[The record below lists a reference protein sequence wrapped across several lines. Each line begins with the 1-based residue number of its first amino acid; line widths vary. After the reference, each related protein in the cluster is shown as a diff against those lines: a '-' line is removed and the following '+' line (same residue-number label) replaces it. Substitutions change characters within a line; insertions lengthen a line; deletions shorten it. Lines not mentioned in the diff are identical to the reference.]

1 MLIQSDGLTPHLR
14 RELLKSKSIEIFFFA
29 VLSCFLFLLSRHHS
43 GHFLCYQVE
52 TTRKIISFHK
62 EDKSLDAN
70 NIGPQSILLDFIS
83 SSQTLRIWS
92 FNTSIREHLNSD
104 QLQKGKQIEEWWKQM
119 TKGTC
124 LLWKYHC
131 GFGI

>member
-1 MLIQSDGLTPHLR
+1 M
-14 RELLKSKSIEIFFFA
+14 
-29 VLSCFLFLLSRHHS
+29 FLFLFVSSLFWL
-43 GHFLCYQVE
+43 FLALQVE

-104 QLQKGKQIEEWWKQM
+104 QLQKGKQIDEWWKQM

-131 GFGI
+131 DFGI